1 MHVQYQTTSP
11 SSFSEA
17 CRGHFRAFSVGPGNS
32 GCVLVVSLC
41 VDSAQM
47 EVCMCI
53 RFGMMD
59 FLGQVDVN
67 VRIGGVVS
75 GMLVGT

>member
-1 MHVQYQTTSP
+1 
-11 SSFSEA
+11 
-17 CRGHFRAFSVGPGNS
+17 
-32 GCVLVVSLC
+32 
-41 VDSAQM
+41 
-47 EVCMCI
+47 MCI